1 MTTGRINQ
9 NHSTASCPGATIKPH
24 EGVSMASPRW
34 LAVSHALRRTPRG
47 GANPSVTAS
56 NHGEPK
62 LSKRPCIC
70 MHGPRLVTRRRWT
83 PAGGDLGSMARG
95 GAHPMA
101 DSQGCTNSRSNAS
114 ASSLLPRCRAA
125 SRGAPQRDR
134 YNQNGSYPRGG
145 WVDLYS
151 GGCSP
156 PHAVTKVTQVC
167 LRRSR
172 GRGAMQRRWGPPFMR
187 GLPQQ

>member
-1 MTTGRINQ
+1 MKGCQ
-9 NHSTASCPGATIKPH
+9 WPL
-24 EGVSMASPRW
+24 RW

-62 LSKRPCIC
+62 LSKRPCMH
-70 MHGPRLVTRRRWT
+70 MHGRVSE
-83 PAGGDLGSMARG
+83 PAGDGLRRG
-95 GAHPMA
+95 RSRIHGQRWRAPLA

-114 ASSLLPRCRAA
+114 ASSPLPRRRAA

-134 YNQNGSYPRGG
+134 HNQDGSYPRGG

-151 GGCSP
+151 GGCSL
-156 PHAVTKVTQVC
+156 PHAVTKVNEDRLRPSRSGVC
-167 LRRSR
+167 RA
-172 GRGAMQRRWGPPFMR
+172 GAATPPGASPYSITNGPR
-187 GLPQQ
+187 

>member
-9 NHSTASCPGATIKPH
+9 NHSTASCPGATIEPH
-24 EGVSMASPRW
+24 AGVSMASPRW

-70 MHGPRLVTRRRWT
+70 MHGPRLGTRRRWT
-83 PAGGDLGSMARG
+83 PARGRSRIHGQRWRAPHGRQPRLYQLTIECLCIISVAPPQGSLARLRRSG
-95 GAHPMA
+95 IDTTRTGLIHVGAGLICIA
-101 DSQGCTNSRSNAS
+101 EV
-114 ASSLLPRCRAA
+114 AA
-125 SRGAPQRDR
+125 CLTLWHQDR
-134 YNQNGSYPRGG
+134 
-145 WVDLYS
+145 
-151 GGCSP
+151 
-156 PHAVTKVTQVC
+156 

-172 GRGAMQRRWGPPFMR
+172 GRGAMRRRRGPPLMY
-187 GLPQQ
+187 

>member
-9 NHSTASCPGATIKPH
+9 NHSTASCPGATIEPH
-24 EGVSMASPRW
+24 EGASMASPRW

-56 NHGEPK
+56 NHGEPE
-62 LSKRPCIC
+62 LSKRPCMC
-70 MHGPRLVTRRRWT
+70 MHGPRLGTRRRWT

-114 ASSLLPRCRAA
+114 ASSPLPRRRAA
-125 SRGAPQRDR
+125 SRG
-134 YNQNGSYPRGG
+134 
-145 WVDLYS
+145 
-151 GGCSP
+151 
-156 PHAVTKVTQVC
+156 
-167 LRRSR
+167 LRRSGIDTTR
-172 GRGAMQRRWGPPFMR
+172 TGLIHVGA
-187 GLPQQ
+187 GLICIAEVAACLTL